1 VQAGYAA
8 GKDHVF
14 GRRKRDEEAAA
25 DAERRAVFEQLAQ
38 RPESVCPFLGLASER
53 AGYRE
58 GPTGEHRCFAFG
70 DPAPISDDQQRTVC
84 LQRGYSN
91 CPRYLRGVLVIPSEE
106 LEALRRPAPPP
117 PPPTTPPPPAQGP
130 AGGGPRRLLIPL
142 LLVILVVAAG
152 GGWYLVTNQGSPIA
166 RASDTPHPTATAP
179 ATLSP
184 SLEPSTVPTP
194 PPSATVGPSEP
205 ATPTPEPTPEPGDR
219 FDHYE
224 VGVAPGVNYTL
235 FTVDTAKGIVS
246 SEVHVFA
253 AYSRAPVVP
262 LSTNG
267 GLVYW
272 QTSEGGFTGLSY
284 IPGQSGPFQLREV
297 FLTPAGERRVLVM
310 TADQATILPTAT
322 PSPFH

>member
-1 VQAGYAA
+1 L
-8 GKDHVF
+8 F
-14 GRRKRDEEAAA
+14 GRHKREQEAAA
-25 DAERRAVFEQLAQ
+25 EAERRAVLAQLAQ
-38 RPESVCPFLGLASER
+38 RPENVCPFLGLASDR

-58 GPTGEHRCFAFG
+58 GPTAEHRCYAFG

-84 LQRGYSN
+84 LERGYSN

-117 PPPTTPPPPAQGP
+117 PPPTTPPPPTSGSS
-130 AGGGPRRLLIPL
+130 GGGGRRLWIPL
-142 LLVILVVAAG
+142 LLVVLVVAAG
-152 GGWYLVTNQGSPIA
+152 AGWYMATNPGAPIA
-166 RASDTPHPTATAP
+166 EASDTPSPTPMLTASPTATP
-179 ATLSP
+179 P
-184 SLEPSTVPTP
+184 SSVEPSTVPTP
-194 PPSATVGPSEP
+194 PRSPTTAPSTPP
-205 ATPTPEPTPEPGDR
+205 TPTPEPTPEPGDR

-224 VGVAPGVNYTL
+224 VGVSPGIAYKL
-235 FTVDTAKGIVS
+235 FTVNSTGIVS
-246 SEVHVFA
+246 SESHAFSD
-253 AYSRAPVVP
+253 YSRAPVVP
-262 LSTNG
+262 HSTNA

-297 FLTPAGERRVLVM
+297 FLTPTGQRRVLVM